1 VAEIEALAWVLG
13 LDRGAGGVLPLPVGA
28 NERGERAVGLAGGWD
43 ELLPALEA
51 GEISAIVFVGA
62 DPVLD
67 SADSERWQMAL
78 AQTEFVV
85 VVAPFTNGVTAQAQ
99 LVLPLDVDHEREGTI
114 MNLEGRVQRVRPS
127 LAPVSG
133 VPLIAWTSRLAG
145 FLDVQVQ
152 GNPGKA
158 FDQLAATRPAFAGLS
173 WKGLGER
180 ADLHRERPAAAA
192 PVGVPAP
199 TAPIAAE
206 PGALRLIAPRPLMSG
221 AAVAR
226 TESLAHQRAP
236 WVMIAHADAQ
246 AGGITRGD
254 EVVVRHAAGEHIGTA
269 RISRRLLPGTVRINW
284 SGAAGTGAS
293 ATVEAQ

>member
-1 VAEIEALAWVLG
+1 
-13 LDRGAGGVLPLPVGA
+13 
-28 NERGERAVGLAGGWD
+28 
-43 ELLPALEA
+43 
-51 GEISAIVFVGA
+51 
-62 DPVLD
+62 
-67 SADSERWQMAL
+67 
-78 AQTEFVV
+78 
-85 VVAPFTNGVTAQAQ
+85 
-99 LVLPLDVDHEREGTI
+99 
-114 MNLEGRVQRVRPS
+114 
-127 LAPVSG
+127 
-133 VPLIAWTSRLAG
+133 
-145 FLDVQVQ
+145 
-152 GNPGKA
+152 
-158 FDQLAATRPAFAGLS
+158 
-173 WKGLGER
+173 
-180 ADLHRERPAAAA
+180 
-192 PVGVPAP
+192 VPAP